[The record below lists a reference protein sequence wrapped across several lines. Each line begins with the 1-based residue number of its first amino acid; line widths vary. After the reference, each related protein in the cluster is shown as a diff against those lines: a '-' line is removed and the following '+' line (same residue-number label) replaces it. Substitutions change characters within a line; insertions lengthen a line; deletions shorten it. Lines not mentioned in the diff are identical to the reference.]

1 MDIDI
6 ATEKIVAAR
15 SLIKEDLKECDVPM
29 VEGALDEADLNLHW
43 VLWNL
48 GVDVGLHPKLEKN

>member
-6 ATEKIVAAR
+6 AKEKIVAAR
-15 SLIKEDLKECDVPM
+15 SLIKEVSSKCDIPM

-43 VLWNL
+43 ILWNL
-48 GVDVGLHPKLEKN
+48 GADVELHPKLEKN

>member
-15 SLIKEDLKECDVPM
+15 SLIKEALSECDVPM
-29 VEGALDEADLNLHW
+29 VEGALDEADLSAL
-43 VLWNL
+43 
-48 GVDVGLHPKLEKN
+48 

>member
-6 ATEKIVAAR
+6 ATEKIIAAR
-15 SLIKEDLKECDVPM
+15 SSIKEALSECDVPM
-29 VEGALDEADLNLHW
+29 VEGALDEADLILHW

-48 GVDVGLHPKLEKN
+48 GVDVELHPKLEKN

>member
-6 ATEKIVAAR
+6 ATEKIIAAR
-15 SLIKEDLKECDVPM
+15 TLIKEVLIECDVPM

-43 VLWNL
+43 ILWNL
-48 GVDVGLHPKLEKN
+48 GVDVELHPKLEKN